1 MHVFRQCNNWI
12 IYLSGNIT
20 TIHYYNINCH
30 NDQCTAAIFVQ
41 TVLQVRLFILADV
54 LTQGAQWTDCIIA
67 KFGEKNLNTKI
78 HYHNIKEHLKLSK
91 IAKFDCEML

>member
-20 TIHYYNINCH
+20 TIHYYNINS
-30 NDQCTAAIFVQ
+30 NNQCTDRTSSKIV
-41 TVLQVRLFILADV
+41 TSGRSHTGGPMDRLHNCKI
-54 LTQGAQWTDCIIA
+54 W
-67 KFGEKNLNTKI
+67 EKNLNRKI